1 MDINETA
8 NTCMR
13 CEKQFKFKSQLERHN
28 NSIRPCKYKNPENM
42 CEYCNKICSTKYT
55 LVRHYLT
62 CKNKDCIKQ
71 ANNNLIDTSN
81 TAINSST
88 NNYTILSTINKL
100 LDKVNDISDD
110 KLLNGLVNF
119 LQNLSSIKVD
129 TTQLECYKSKLKD
142 VSKYINLTQNNVI
155 KPDTSFNAMLNSNN
169 SNNTV
174 IANTQNNISTQNTI
188 NLPTIINPF
197 GYEDISSIPDN
208 DKLKML
214 KSYNGVEMA
223 IDRVYTIPENRC
235 FFKSNLNKDNV
246 AILTNNMTVQIK
258 KMKSFMDLL
267 IENGITILERMF
279 ISCKKKLSFIEQLLL
294 LTNISANR
302 DMIKNK
308 SNQLAIEGIVE
319 TCFQDAVSK
328 EHFKNFTS
336 KLRSDENFKKD
347 VQEQLKAIL
356 DNIDRFNADKAN
368 QTITDEFLRSTVWS
382 KDEETSKDAD
392 STAHYN
398 NLALHHIET
407 TPRYKFFKEMN
418 QDEIT
423 YFKERGISLGNMIA
437 YCKILQQ
444 RNRDEIK
451 KIEEDYKNNPIND
464 DNRLVKELTEKL
476 VEAPKLQMLKL
487 LEAVKFI
494 DDNHNKETEAIEYE
508 DSNLDYLVEEFFNEE

>member
-1 MDINETA
+1 MSDIND
-8 NTCMR
+8 NKTCNI
-13 CEKQFKFKSQLERHN
+13 CGKHFEYPCLLERHKN
-28 NSIRPCKYKNPENM
+28 GKRKCKLKILEHNPDIKS
-42 CEYCNKICSTKYT
+42 NKINYNISNNLNSVDFECNYCKRICASKYS
-55 LVRHYLT
+55 LERHYSV
-62 CKNKDCIKQ
+62 CKVLIQSDNTTNKDISLVSSNDIPNFLVNIINDYRNIINDYRYSIITNKP
-71 ANNNLIDTSN
+71 IDN
-81 TAINSST
+81 IST
-88 NNYTILSTINKL
+88 NK
-100 LDKVNDISDD
+100 
-110 KLLNGLVNF
+110 
-119 LQNLSSIKVD
+119 
-129 TTQLECYKSKLKD
+129 
-142 VSKYINLTQNNVI
+142 QNNKI
-155 KPDTSFNAMLNSNN
+155 TKPDTSFNAMLNSNN

-188 NLPTIINPF
+188 NLPTVINPF

-246 AILTNNMTVQIK
+246 AILTNGMTVQIK
-258 KMKSFMDLL
+258 KMKTFMDLL
-267 IENGITILERMF
+267 IENGITIMERMF
-279 ISCKKKLSFIEQLLL
+279 MSCKKKLSFIEQLLL

-319 TCFQDAVSK
+319 TCFQDSVSK

-423 YFKERGISLGNMIA
+423 YFKEHGISLGNMIA

-487 LEAVKFI
+487 LESVKFI
-494 DDNHNKETEAIEYE
+494 DDNHNKETEPIEDG